1 MFDTTRVA
9 AFAQVAL
16 KVNGTELASLMCCRM

>member
-1 MFDTTRVA
+1 MFDMMRVA
-9 AFAQVAL
+9 TFRQVAF